1 MKKKPFVKNNKLYLG
16 GKKQQ
21 GGSFLLGLGAILPLV
36 SKLLLGKGKR
46 KKRWKKGGRKRRR
59 RW

>member
-16 GKKQQ
+16 GKKKKS
-21 GGSFLLGLGAILPLV
+21 GSFLLGLGASLVLPLV

-46 KKRWKKGGRKRRR
+46 KKRGK
-59 RW
+59 